1 MDCYLIRKEIIE
13 IDKKIV
19 KYYRH
24 YDIEYDPIES
34 YYLDNNVIEFEYP
47 KQEIN
52 IIIRT

>member
-19 KYYRH
+19 KYYKH
-24 YDIEYDPIES
+24 YDVGYNIIES
-34 YYLDNNVIEFEYP
+34 YYLDNNGIEFEYT